1 MADFAHL
8 VTLCRELE
16 RAPAGRENL
25 GLAAGSPRPLPAED
39 VATAV
44 LFLTGRAFPP
54 SDPRALGIRWFPS
67 VDEPTVGAPLSFA
80 DIAAAFAAVAEA
92 QGHGARQSKERVVRQ
107 LLARASQAERE
118 ILARIV
124 GGEMRT
130 GVSDGLVL
138 EAIAQVA
145 GAPVGSVRRAALRLG
160 DLSAVAVLA
169 PTGGA
174 AALAAAPARPGVPL
188 PPMLAQSADDVGE
201 ALPAPRGPPAPEFKY
216 DGARIQLP

>member
-1 MADFAHL
+1 TIEAMADFAHL

-16 RAPAGRENL
+16 QTPARLEKL
-25 GLAAGSPRPLPAED
+25 RLVAGFLRTLPAED

-54 SDPRALGIRWFPS
+54 SDPRALGIRWLPS
-67 VDEPTVGAPLSFA
+67 VDEPTAGAPLSFA

-118 ILARIV
+118 ILARV
-124 GGEMRT
+124 VSGKMRT

-138 EAIAQVA
+138 KTIAQITKT
-145 GAPVGSVRRAALRLG
+145 PVNSIKRTTLQLD
-160 DLSAVAVLA
+160 DLSTITVLA
-169 PTGGA
+169 TT
-174 AALAAAPARPGVPL
+174 
-188 PPMLAQSADDVGE
+188 
-201 ALPAPRGPPAPEFKY
+201 
-216 DGARIQLP
+216 